1 MTAVTELTTAPKPP
15 ATRKRPARPQRSPWV
30 IGAVVV
36 SVAVVVLGS
45 LIPLGMVLAT
55 AFSAEALPRYGEFV
69 TSRTD
74 LTILRNTLVL
84 GLLVGACG
92 TAVGFLFAFV
102 QTRLDVPFKRV
113 LHVIALVP
121 IVSPP
126 FAIATA
132 TIVLYG
138 RSGIIT
144 NGLLGLEYDIYGL
157 DGLTFVLS
165 ISFFPVAY
173 LSLVGMMR
181 ALDPALEE
189 AAMDM
194 SAGRWRIFRTVQLPL
209 LAPGLAAAVL
219 LLFVEALADLAN
231 PLVLGGDYTVL
242 ASRAYLAVTGEFDTT
257 SAAVYSVILLAPA
270 VAMFMAQRY
279 WLSGKVRTT
288 VTGKPAGSVHL
299 IRGWARWPIAGAAY
313 LIALVILSL
322 YATVILGG
330 FTEVFGVN
338 NTFTL
343 RHFREVLLGQGQ
355 EAVGDT
361 AFLAVLATPIAG
373 LLGVVIAW
381 LVVRQLRATASWL
394 DFIGTLGIAVPGTV
408 YGIGYVLAYRTDL
421 EVGPF
426 TLLPSLVGGTAAFG
440 GALAIVLSFVI
451 RSMPAG
457 QRTAVGALAQ
467 LHPSIE
473 QASAD
478 LGASQATTFR
488 RITLPLIR
496 PALLTGLCYS
506 FARCMTTVSTVV
518 FLVTPETKII
528 TSQILNASNN
538 GRYGVAFAYCTV
550 LTVIVLVAFGVIR
563 LLLGS
568 TAALNRVATTT
579 STGNQ

>member
-1 MTAVTELTTAPKPP
+1 VTAAVTELTTAPTPP
-15 ATRKRPARPQRSPWV
+15 PSRGKTGRVRRSPYV
-30 IGAVVV
+30 IGAVAI

-45 LIPLGMVLAT
+45 LIPLAMILKT
-55 AFSAEALPRYGEFV
+55 AFGAEALPRYGEFV

-74 LTILRNTLVL
+74 LSILRNTLVL

-92 TAVGFLFAFV
+92 TAIGFLFAFV

-144 NGLLGLEYDIYGL
+144 NGLFGLEYDIYGL

-165 ISFFPVAY
+165 VSFFPVAY

-279 WLSGKVRTT
+279 WLAGKVRTT

-313 LIALVILSL
+313 LIAVVILSL

-330 FTEVFGVN
+330 FTEVFGIN

-355 EAVGDT
+355 QAVADT
-361 AFLAVLATPIAG
+361 ALLAAIATPIAG
-373 LLGVVIAW
+373 LLGVLIAW
-381 LVVRQLRATASWL
+381 LVVRQLRATASRL

-408 YGIGYVLAYRTDL
+408 YGIGYVLAYRTDFAI
-421 EVGPF
+421 GPV
-426 TLLPSLVGGTAAFG
+426 TLIPNLVGGTAVFG
-440 GALAIVLSFVI
+440 GSLAIVLSFVI

-518 FLVTPETKII
+518 FLVTPETKIM

-550 LTVIVLVAFGVIR
+550 LTVLVLLAFGVIR

-568 TAALNRVATTT
+568 TAALNRVASTT
-579 STGNQ
+579 STR

>member
-1 MTAVTELTTAPKPP
+1 VTAAVTELTTAPTPP
-15 ATRKRPARPQRSPWV
+15 PSRGKTGRVRRSPYV
-30 IGAVVV
+30 IGAVAI

-45 LIPLGMVLAT
+45 LIPLAMILKT
-55 AFSAEALPRYGEFV
+55 AFGAEALPRYGEFV

-74 LTILRNTLVL
+74 LSILRNTLVL

-144 NGLLGLEYDIYGL
+144 NGLFGLEYDIYGL

-165 ISFFPVAY
+165 VSFFPVAY

-279 WLSGKVRTT
+279 WLAGKVRTT

-313 LIALVILSL
+313 LIAVVILSL

-330 FTEVFGVN
+330 FTEVFGIN

-355 EAVGDT
+355 QAVVDT
-361 AFLAVLATPIAG
+361 ALLAAIATPIAG

-408 YGIGYVLAYRTDL
+408 YGIGYVLAYRTDFAI
-421 EVGPF
+421 GPV
-426 TLLPSLVGGTAAFG
+426 TLIPNLVGGTAVFG
-440 GALAIVLSFVI
+440 GSLAIVLSFVI

-518 FLVTPETKII
+518 FLVTPQTKIM

-550 LTVIVLVAFGVIR
+550 LTVLVLLAFGVIR

-568 TAALNRVATTT
+568 TAALNRVASTT
-579 STGNQ
+579 STR

>member
-1 MTAVTELTTAPKPP
+1 MVTTTAPPP
-15 ATRKRPARPQRSPWV
+15 APTKTTRTARQRRNPWV
-30 IGAVVV
+30 VVAIAV
-36 SVAVVVLGS
+36 SLLVVLLGS
-45 LIPLGMVLAT
+45 IIPLAMILKA
-55 AFSAEALPRYGEFV
+55 AFGPDSLPHYVEFV
-69 TSRTD
+69 TSSTD
-74 LTILRNTLVL
+74 LGILRNTLVL
-84 GLLVGACG
+84 GLLVGVIG

-144 NGLLGLEYDIYGL
+144 NGLFGLNYDIYGL
-157 DGLTFVLS
+157 DGLVFVLS
-165 ISFFPVAY
+165 VSFFPVAY
-173 LSLVGMMR
+173 LSIVGMMR

-189 AAMDM
+189 AAMNM
-194 SAGRWRIFRTVQLPL
+194 GASRWRIFRTVQLPL
-209 LAPGLAAAVL
+209 LAPGIAASML

-242 ASRAYLAVTGEFDTT
+242 ASRAYLAVTGEYDTGA
-257 SAAVYSVILLAPA
+257 AAVYSVILLVPS
-270 VAMFMAQRY
+270 VSLFLAQRY
-279 WLSGKVRTT
+279 WLGRKVRTT

-299 IRGWARWPIAGAAY
+299 IRGWPRWVIGGLAL
-313 LIALVILSL
+313 LIGVVILSL
-322 YATVILGG
+322 YVTVIVGG
-330 FTEVFGVN
+330 VTKVFGVD

-343 RHFREVLLGQGQ
+343 RNFNEVLFG
-355 EAVGDT
+355 VGKQ
-361 AFLAVLATPIAG
+361 AVLDTTLLAAIATPIAG
-373 LLGVVIAW
+373 LLGVLIAW
-381 LVVRQLRATASWL
+381 LVVRHLKTSAGWL
-394 DFIGTLGIAVPGTV
+394 DFVGTLGIAVPGTV
-408 YGIGYVLAYRTDL
+408 YGIGYVLAYRTDWKI
-421 EVGPF
+421 GPF
-426 TLLPSLVGGTAAFG
+426 TLLPGLVGGTAVFG
-440 GALAIVLSFVI
+440 GAMAIVLSYVI

-478 LGASQATTFR
+478 LGANPGTTFR

-506 FARCMTTVSTVV
+506 FARCMTSVSTVV
-518 FLVTPETKII
+518 FLVTPQTKII
-528 TSQILNASNN
+528 TSQILDASNN

-550 LTVIVLVAFGVIR
+550 LTVIVLLAFGLIR
-563 LLLGS
+563 LIVGG
-568 TAALNRVATTT
+568 TASLNRIDTA
-579 STGNQ
+579 SLGGE

>member
-1 MTAVTELTTAPKPP
+1 VTAVVTELTTATPP
-15 ATRKRPARPQRSPWV
+15 PSRGKTGKVRRSPYV
-30 IGAVVV
+30 IGAVAV

-45 LIPLGMVLAT
+45 LIPLAMILKT

-74 LTILRNTLVL
+74 LSILRNTLVL

-92 TAVGFLFAFV
+92 TAIGFLFAFV

-144 NGLLGLEYDIYGL
+144 NGLFGLEYDIYGL

-165 ISFFPVAY
+165 VSFFPVAY

-313 LIALVILSL
+313 LIAVVILSL

-330 FTEVFGVN
+330 FTEVFGIN

-355 EAVGDT
+355 EAVADT
-361 AFLAVLATPIAG
+361 ALLAAIATPIAG

-408 YGIGYVLAYRTDL
+408 YGIGYVLAYRTDFAI
-421 EVGPF
+421 GPV
-426 TLLPSLVGGTAAFG
+426 TLIPNLVGGTAVFG
-440 GALAIVLSFVI
+440 GSLAIVLSFVI

-488 RITLPLIR
+488 RVTLPLIR

-518 FLVTPETKII
+518 FLVTPQTKIM

-550 LTVIVLVAFGVIR
+550 LTVLVLLAFGVIR
-563 LLLGS
+563 LLLGG
-568 TAALNRVATTT
+568 TAALNRVASTT
-579 STGNQ
+579 STR

>member
-1 MTAVTELTTAPKPP
+1 VTAVVTELTTAPTPP
-15 ATRKRPARPQRSPWV
+15 PSRGKTGKVRRSPYV
-30 IGAVVV
+30 IGAVAV

-45 LIPLGMVLAT
+45 LIPLAMILKT
-55 AFSAEALPRYGEFV
+55 AFSADALPRYGEFV

-74 LTILRNTLVL
+74 LSILRNTLVL
-84 GLLVGACG
+84 GVLVGACG
-92 TAVGFLFAFV
+92 TAIGFLFAFV

-144 NGLLGLEYDIYGL
+144 HGLFGLEYDIYGL

-165 ISFFPVAY
+165 VSFFPVAY

-313 LIALVILSL
+313 LIAVVILSL

-330 FTEVFGVN
+330 FTEVFGIN

-355 EAVGDT
+355 EAVTDT
-361 AFLAVLATPIAG
+361 ALLAAIATPIAG

-381 LVVRQLRATASWL
+381 LVVRQLRATAGWL

-408 YGIGYVLAYRTDL
+408 YGIGYVLAYRTDFAI
-421 EVGPF
+421 GPV
-426 TLLPSLVGGTAAFG
+426 TLIPNLVGGTAVFG
-440 GALAIVLSFVI
+440 GSLAIVLSFVI

-518 FLVTPETKII
+518 FLVTPQTKIM

-550 LTVIVLVAFGVIR
+550 LTVLVLLAFGVIR

-568 TAALNRVATTT
+568 TAALNRVASTT
-579 STGNQ
+579 STR

>member
-1 MTAVTELTTAPKPP
+1 MTAAVSELTTAPTPP
-15 ATRKRPARPQRSPWV
+15 PSSGKTGRVRRSPYV
-30 IGAVVV
+30 IGAVVI

-45 LIPLGMVLAT
+45 LIPLAMILKT

-69 TSRTD
+69 TSWTD
-74 LTILRNTLVL
+74 LSILRNTLVL
-84 GLLVGACG
+84 GALVGLCG
-92 TAVGFLFAFV
+92 TAIGFLFAFV

-113 LHVIALVP
+113 LHIIALVP

-144 NGLLGLEYDIYGL
+144 NGLFGLEYDIYGL

-165 ISFFPVAY
+165 VSFFPVAY

-209 LAPGLAAAVL
+209 LAPGIAAAVL

-299 IRGWARWPIAGAAY
+299 IQGWARWPIAGAAY
-313 LIALVILSL
+313 LIALVILTL

-330 FTEVFGVN
+330 FTEVFGIN
-338 NTFTL
+338 NKFTL
-343 RHFREVLLGQGQ
+343 RHFREVLFGQGQ

-361 AFLAVLATPIAG
+361 ALLAAIATPIAG

-408 YGIGYVLAYRTDL
+408 YGIGYVLAYRTDWAI
-421 EVGPF
+421 GPV
-426 TLLPSLVGGTAAFG
+426 TLIPSLVGGTAMLG
-440 GALAIVLSFVI
+440 GSLAIVLSFVI

-518 FLVTPETKII
+518 FLVTPETKIM

-550 LTVIVLVAFGVIR
+550 LTVLVLLAFGVIR

-568 TAALNRVATTT
+568 TAALNRVASTT
-579 STGNQ
+579 STR

>member
-1 MTAVTELTTAPKPP
+1 VTAAVTELTTAPTPP
-15 ATRKRPARPQRSPWV
+15 PSSGKTGKVRRSPYV

-45 LIPLGMVLAT
+45 LIPLAMILKT

-69 TSRTD
+69 TSWAD
-74 LTILRNTLVL
+74 LSILRNTLVL
-84 GLLVGACG
+84 GVLVGVCG

-113 LHVIALVP
+113 LHILALVP

-144 NGLLGLEYDIYGL
+144 NGLFGLEYDIYGL

-165 ISFFPVAY
+165 VSFFPVAY

-194 SAGRWRIFRTVQLPL
+194 SASRWRIFRTVQLPL

-330 FTEVFGVN
+330 FTEVFGIN
-338 NTFTL
+338 NKFTL
-343 RHFREVLLGQGQ
+343 RHFREVLFGQGQ

-361 AFLAVLATPIAG
+361 ALLAAIATPIAG

-394 DFIGTLGIAVPGTV
+394 DFVGTLGIAVPGTV
-408 YGIGYVLAYRTDL
+408 YGIGYVLAYRTDWTI
-421 EVGPF
+421 GPF
-426 TLLPSLVGGTAAFG
+426 TLIPSLVGGTAVFG
-440 GALAIVLSFVI
+440 GSLAIVLSFVI

-518 FLVTPETKII
+518 FLVTPETKIM

-550 LTVIVLVAFGVIR
+550 LTVLVLLAFGVIR
-563 LLLGS
+563 LILGS
-568 TAALNRVATTT
+568 TAALNRVASTT
-579 STGNQ
+579 STR

>member
-1 MTAVTELTTAPKPP
+1 VRRGKP
-15 ATRKRPARPQRSPWV
+15 RRSPYV
-30 IGAVVV
+30 IGAVAI
-36 SVAVVVLGS
+36 SVTVVVLGS
-45 LIPLGMVLAT
+45 LIPLAMILET
-55 AFSAEALPRYGEFV
+55 AFSPEALPRYGEFV

-84 GLLVGACG
+84 GALVGTCG
-92 TAVGFLFAFV
+92 TAIGFLFAFV
-102 QTRLDVPFKRV
+102 QTRLDVPFKRT
-113 LHVIALVP
+113 LHIIALVP

-157 DGLTFVLS
+157 DGLVFVLS
-165 ISFFPVAY
+165 LSFFPVAY
-173 LSLVGMMR
+173 LSLLGMMR

-299 IRGWARWPIAGAAY
+299 IEGWARWPIAGAAF
-313 LIALVILSL
+313 LVAAVILSL
-322 YATVILGG
+322 YATVIIGG

-338 NTFTL
+338 NALTL
-343 RHFREVLLGQGQ
+343 RHFREVLFGQGQ

-361 AFLAVLATPIAG
+361 ALMAAIATPIAG
-373 LLGVVIAW
+373 LLGVLIAW

-408 YGIGYVLAYRTDL
+408 YGIGYVLAYRTDFTI
-421 EVGPF
+421 GSF
-426 TLLPSLVGGTAAFG
+426 TLIPNLVGGTAVLG

-550 LTVIVLVAFGVIR
+550 LTVIVLAAFGLIR
-563 LLLGS
+563 LILGG
-568 TAALNRVATTT
+568 APNLNRIAKTGPETTEV
-579 STGNQ
+579 SN

>member
-1 MTAVTELTTAPKPP
+1 VTAMVTALTPTPKSTKSRRRAAGP
-15 ATRKRPARPQRSPWV
+15 RRSPWV
-30 IGAVVV
+30 IAAVAI
-36 SVAVVVLGS
+36 SVAVVILGS
-45 LIPLGMVLAT
+45 LIPLAMVLGT
-55 AFSAEALPRYGEFV
+55 AFSADALPRYGEFV

-74 LTILRNTLVL
+74 MTILRNTLVL

-92 TAVGFLFAFV
+92 TAIGFLFAFV

-157 DGLTFVLS
+157 DGLVFVLS
-165 ISFFPVAY
+165 LSFFPVAY
-173 LSLVGMMR
+173 LSLLGMMR

-194 SAGRWRIFRTVQLPL
+194 SASRWRVFRTVQLPL

-242 ASRAYLAVTGEFDTT
+242 ASRAYLAVTGEFDTD

-270 VAMFMAQRY
+270 VAMFIAQRY
-279 WLSGKVRTT
+279 WLSRKVRTT

-299 IRGWARWPIAGAAY
+299 IRGWARWPIAGAAF
-313 LIALVILSL
+313 LIAAVILSL

-338 NTFTL
+338 NALTF
-343 RHFREVLLGQGQ
+343 RHFREVLLGSGQ
-355 EAVGDT
+355 EAVADT
-361 AFLAVLATPIAG
+361 ALLAAIATPIAG
-373 LLGVVIAW
+373 LLGVLIAW

-421 EVGPF
+421 AIGPI
-426 TLLPSLVGGTAAFG
+426 TLLPPLVGGTAVLG
-440 GALAIVLSFVI
+440 GALAIVLSYVI

-478 LGASQATTFR
+478 LGASQVTTFR

-496 PALLTGLCYS
+496 PALLAGLCYS

-550 LTVIVLVAFGVIR
+550 LTVIVLLAFGVIR
-563 LLLGS
+563 LVIGS
-568 TAALNRVATTT
+568 TAALNRVASTT
-579 STGNQ
+579 SAG